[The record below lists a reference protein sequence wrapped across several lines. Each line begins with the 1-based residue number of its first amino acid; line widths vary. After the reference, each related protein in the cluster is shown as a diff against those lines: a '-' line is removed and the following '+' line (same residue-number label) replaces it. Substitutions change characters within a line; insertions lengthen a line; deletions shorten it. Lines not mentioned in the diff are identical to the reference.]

1 MNKFKEVNKQ
11 NISNKINEETII
23 KYTFKNKRKELMQI
37 SFSVEQIEGAIPNF
51 YKQLNQNFKKEE
63 EWEIISRE
71 IV

>member
-63 EWEIISRE
+63 EWKIISRE